1 MANNINQVVDSL
13 ISINQVIENF
23 RLYNVKR
30 LNYTTRIVL
39 IRFSLCER
47 MKWDYQK
54 FLHFY

>member
-1 MANNINQVVDSL
+1 MSNPKEEKAKVLKIKEILD
-13 ISINQVIENF
+13 
-23 RLYNVKR
+23 YNVKR